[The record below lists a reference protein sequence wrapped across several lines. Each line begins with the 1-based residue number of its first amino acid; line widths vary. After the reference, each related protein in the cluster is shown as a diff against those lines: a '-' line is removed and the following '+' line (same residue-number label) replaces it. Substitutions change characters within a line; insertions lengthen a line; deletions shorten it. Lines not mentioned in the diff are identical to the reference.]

1 MKRSPIFLL
10 AVLLGFL
17 GSGCSASSSGP
28 TDDVAA
34 PGTVL
39 TEPPARATPQD
50 DGVQGRDLPGAN
62 IDPAVLR
69 QPAPVAAPP
78 ASSLKPVSPRQTSAA
93 RPAAAPATPAT
104 ATASDPWRPLAQRLA
119 RDGVSGPRIDAL
131 LATLPA
137 TPTQSPMGRKINAL
151 YQRRFFP
158 KPPSKAPAARY
169 YKGVLT
175 EANAQACR
183 DFLAAN
189 ADAFD
194 TAERVYQVPRHI
206 AVALLFVETR
216 LGKVLA
222 DVKEN
227 AFYTLA
233 SMAVTRTP
241 ESIDDWLPKMKD
253 HEKHRDWFSQTM
265 PKRADWAYKETK
277 ALLVYMAREGI
288 QPDQLPSSVY
298 GAVGLCQFMPSNIDV
313 YGADGN
319 GDGRVNLFEIPDAV
333 ASLANYLYK
342 HGWRAGIDRAR
353 QHKLLMAYNHSS
365 VYANTILALGDM
377 VEGRPV
383 SQA

>member
-1 MKRSPIFLL
+1 MKTSSLL
-10 AVLLGFL
+10 LTLALVGVL
-17 GSGCSASSSGP
+17 GSGCSTTSAP
-28 TDDVAA
+28 VDDVAA
-34 PGTVL
+34 PGTLL
-39 TEPPARATPQD
+39 TEPPARTTPEGND
-50 DGVQGRDLPGAN
+50 VQGRDLPGTN
-62 IDPAVLR
+62 VDPAILR
-69 QPAPVAAPP
+69 KPAPVAAPATAPSVAASAIKP
-78 ASSLKPVSPRQTSAA
+78 AAPR
-93 RPAAAPATPAT
+93 AAAPASA
-104 ATASDPWRPLAQRLA
+104 PWGELARRLA
-119 RDGVSGPRIDAL
+119 ADGVSGPQVDAL

-158 KPPSKAPAARY
+158 KPPSTAPAARY

-189 ADAFD
+189 AAAFD
-194 TAERVYQVPRHI
+194 VAERRYQVPRNI

-233 SMAVTRTP
+233 SMSVTRTP
-241 ESIDDWLPKMKD
+241 ESISGWLPKMKD
-253 HEKHRDWFSQTM
+253 HEKHRDWFAQTM

-277 ALLVYMAREGI
+277 ALVIYMAREGI
-288 QPDQLPSSVY
+288 RPDQLPSSVY

-319 GDGRVNLFEIPDAV
+319 NDGHVNLFEIPDAV
-333 ASLANYLYK
+333 ASLANYLYR
-342 HGWRAGIDRAR
+342 HGWRSGIDRAR

-365 VYANTILALGDM
+365 VYANTILALSDM
-377 VEGRPV
+377 VEGRTV
-383 SQA
+383 A

>member
-1 MKRSPIFLL
+1 MKTSSLL
-10 AVLLGFL
+10 LVLALAGALG
-17 GSGCSASSSGP
+17 GGCSTTSSGAV
-28 TDDVAA
+28 DDVVR

-39 TEPPARATPQD
+39 TEPPARATPESGD
-50 DGVQGRDLPGAN
+50 VQARDLPGVN
-62 IDPAVLR
+62 VDPAVLR
-69 QPAPVAAPP
+69 RPAPVVTPPAAPSATP
-78 ASSLKPVSPRQTSAA
+78 AAVPAPRAA
-93 RPAAAPATPAT
+93 APAAAP
-104 ATASDPWRPLAQRLA
+104 WHELARRLA
-119 RDGVSGPRIDAL
+119 ADGVSGPKVDAL

-137 TPTQSPMGRKINAL
+137 APTQSPMGRKINAL

-158 KPPSKAPAARY
+158 RPPSKAPAARY

-189 ADAFD
+189 AAAFD
-194 TAERVYQVPRHI
+194 VAERRYQVPRSI

-241 ESIDDWLPKMKD
+241 ESISGWLPKMKD
-253 HEKHRDWFSQTM
+253 YEKHRDWFAQTM
-265 PKRADWAYKETK
+265 PRRADWAYKETR
-277 ALLVYMAREGI
+277 ALVVYMAREGI
-288 QPDQLPSSVY
+288 RPDQLPSSVY

-319 GDGRVNLFEIPDAV
+319 DDGRVNLFEIPDAV
-333 ASLANYLYK
+333 ASLANYLYR

-365 VYANTILALGDM
+365 VYANTILALSDM
-377 VEGRPV
+377 VEGRSV
-383 SQA
+383 T

>member
-1 MKRSPIFLL
+1 MKASRLL
-10 AVLLGFL
+10 LLTALAGAL
-17 GSGCSASSSGP
+17 TTGCGASSSGP
-28 TDDVAA
+28 VDDVAA
-34 PGTVL
+34 PGTLL
-39 TEPPARATPQD
+39 TAPPAATSD
-50 DGVQGRDLPGAN
+50 TGKGLEGKDLPGVN
-62 IDPAVLR
+62 VDPSVLMR
-69 QPAPVAAPP
+69 PAP
-78 ASSLKPVSPRQTSAA
+78 T
-93 RPAAAPATPAT
+93 ATPAT
-104 ATASDPWRPLAQRLA
+104 GSVTRPAAKVSQAPAATSSASPWKELSRRLA
-119 RDGVSGPRIDAL
+119 ADGISGPKVDAL
-131 LATLPA
+131 LATLPPE
-137 TPTQSPMGRKINAL
+137 PTQSPMGRKINAL

-183 DFLAAN
+183 DFLAAH
-189 ADAFD
+189 AAAFD
-194 TAERVYQVPRHI
+194 VAEQRYQVPRDI

-233 SMAVTRTP
+233 SMSVTRTP
-241 ESIDDWLPKMKD
+241 ESIDSWLPKMKD
-253 HEKHRDWFSQTM
+253 NEKHRDWFAQIM
-265 PKRADWAYKETK
+265 PRRADWAYKETR
-277 ALLVYMAREGI
+277 ALIVYMTREGI

-333 ASLANYLYK
+333 ASLANYLYR
-342 HGWRAGIDRAR
+342 HGWRAGIDRTR

-365 VYANTILALGDM
+365 VYANTILALSDM
-377 VEGRPV
+377 VSGRT
-383 SQA
+383 AG